1 MLTGLL
7 GDTPWRATRTCWAGS
22 PAFLFANSARWGG
35 RTPFTAGLGCTSVA
49 DPMRLDDRAY
59 RLARVYARFPHTIST
74 QDAQRMN
81 AALRFLF
88 AAL

>member
-7 GDTPWRATRTCWAGS
+7 GDTPWRATGTCWAGP
-22 PAFLFANSARWGG
+22 PAFLSANSARWGG
-35 RTPFTAGLGCTSVA
+35 RTPSTAGPGYIPAA
-49 DPMRLDDRAY
+49 DSARRDDRAY
-59 RLARVYARFPHTIST
+59 HLARVYARFPCTIST
-74 QDAQRMN
+74 QGAQWMN